1 MKYTTANKTEA
12 QAAQEYLDRLV
23 ADKRTVEIKRVSQR
37 RSLPQNSY
45 LHLLLGAF
53 GAHFGYTMAEAKT
66 IYKQINDDIYHY
78 QKKTALLGD
87 GTFYRSSA
95 DLTKEEMTKTI
106 ERFRTFSSEAGYDLP
121 LATDQAWL
129 QSLENLIEQ
138 NRSYM

>member
-12 QAAQEYLDRLV
+12 QAAQEYLKRLV

-37 RSLPQNSY
+37 RTLPQNNY

-53 GAHFGYTMAEAKT
+53 GAHFGYTLAEAKMY
-66 IYKQINDDIYHY
+66 YKQLNQDIYRY
-78 QKKTALLGD
+78 EKKGHE
-87 GTFYRSSA
+87 FFKSSA
-95 DLTKEEMTKTI
+95 DLTSEEMKRSI
-106 ERFRTFSSEAGYDLP
+106 DKLRQYSADAGFDLP

-138 NRSYM
+138 NRSYL